1 MAGSEKEQPRP
12 VEQENEP
19 GPLTSS
25 LRKSSMSTKKKG
37 VNASQTGKGGKKKS
51 SLDLL
56 TLPSS
61 PHRNCPGI
69 QAHLIFSH

>member
-25 LRKSSMSTKKKG
+25 LRKSSMSAKKKG
-37 VNASQTGKGGKKKS
+37 VSASQTGKRREKKVES
-51 SLDLL
+51 RL
-56 TLPSS
+56 TDATVLTT
-61 PHRNCPGI
+61 
-69 QAHLIFSH
+69 

>member
-25 LRKSSMSTKKKG
+25 LRKSSMSAKKKG
-37 VNASQTGKGGKKKS
+37 VSASQTGKRREKKS
-51 SLDLL
+51 
-56 TLPSS
+56 
-61 PHRNCPGI
+61 RV
-69 QAHLIFSH
+69 

>member
-25 LRKSSMSTKKKG
+25 LRKSSMSAKKKG
-37 VNASQTGKGGKKKS
+37 VSASQTGKGGKKKS
-51 SLDLL
+51 
-56 TLPSS
+56 
-61 PHRNCPGI
+61 RV
-69 QAHLIFSH
+69 